1 MTTEEAPAWRK
12 SLQMQM
18 KAGHKTSS
26 PLSEHVNK
34 MILG

>member
-1 MTTEEAPAWRK
+1 MTNEEAPAWRK

-18 KAGHKTSS
+18 KAGHETSF

-34 MILG
+34 RILG